1 MLLERSRLPSSIS
14 CKSCALGVALSRL
27 YRTGL
32 TSVEIGGRV
41 GWLGGFITKI
51 SSASAID
58 CSGMLVEVAPT
69 LLKVEDGWLAPSP
82 LGDDLSVEVIDLA
95 EGSLDAYVYI

>member
-1 MLLERSRLPSSIS
+1 MLLERSRLPSTSIS

-32 TSVEIGGRV
+32 TSVEIGGRA
-41 GWLGGFITKI
+41 GWLGGFITRI
-51 SSASAID
+51 SLASAIT
-58 CSGMLVEVAPT
+58 CSCMLVEVALT
-69 LLKVEDGWLAPSP
+69 LLKVEEGWLAPSP

-95 EGSLDAYVYI
+95 EGSLDACI